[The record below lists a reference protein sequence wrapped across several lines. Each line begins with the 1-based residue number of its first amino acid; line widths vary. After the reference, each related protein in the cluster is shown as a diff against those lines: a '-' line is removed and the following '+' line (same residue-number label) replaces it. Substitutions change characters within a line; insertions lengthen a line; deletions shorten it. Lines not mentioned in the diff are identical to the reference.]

1 MCNEFNELEEIL
13 EEQDL
18 LAIVSVLQ
26 HKKENLT
33 FISKNF
39 NTKKFNKIEKSLIRL
54 GTIPIKN
61 GNNISLLN
69 HKTTLCRFTKLVS
82 SKDEVLITTKS
93 CLEKC

>member
-1 MCNEFNELEEIL
+1 MCNEFDKLEEIL

-18 LAIVSVLQ
+18 LAIVSILQ

-39 NTKKFNKIEKSLIRL
+39 NTKKFNKIEKSLIQL

-69 HKTTLCRFTKLVS
+69 HKATLCRFTKLVS

>member
-1 MCNEFNELEEIL
+1 MCNEFDELEATL

-18 LAIVSVLQ
+18 IAIESILQ
-26 HKKENLT
+26 EKKENLT
-33 FISKNF
+33 FISKSL
-39 NTKKFNKIEKSLIRL
+39 NTKKFKKIDKSLVQL
-54 GTIPIKN
+54 GTIPLKN

-82 SKDEVLITTKS
+82 SRDNILITTKS